1 MILKF
6 LKRNKFKGSIIHIDT
21 EKMIA
26 DGLIDID
33 YAEDRK
39 PEGWDDLTE
48 EERAQ
53 F

>member
-6 LKRNKFKGSIIHIDT
+6 LRRDGSIIHIDT
-21 EKMIA
+21 EQMIA

-39 PEGWDDLTE
+39 PEGWDDMTE